1 MVIPHNNIIDYYYNN
16 YCKYE
21 ANRYFKEPRKYD
33 EL

>member
-1 MVIPHNNIIDYYYNN
+1 MVIPHNSIIYYYYN